1 MAHFQSFTADGMRRL
16 GQDLHTQQQRRSESL
31 KQGRAAMLSALGDF
45 RKRFQE
51 DADARRKQAEQ
62 DADARRLFMSE
73 LKSGVHA
80 FINRCG
86 LSRAEM
92 AADLRA
98 MAGELEATREAWRNR
113 PH

>member
-1 MAHFQSFTADGMRRL
+1 MAHFTSFTADGMRRL
-16 GQDLHTQQQRRSESL
+16 GQDLHASQQRRTQSL
-31 KQGRAAMLSALGDF
+31 KDARSATFTALEDF
-45 RKRFQE
+45 RKKFE
-51 DADARRKQAEQ
+51 ESANARRKQAEL

-92 AADLRA
+92 AADLQA
-98 MAGELEATREAWRNR
+98 MAGELDAAREAWRNR
-113 PH
+113 PR